1 MKAGSL
7 RHRVT
12 IQSKDDSQSQDA
24 YGSEAP
30 TYTNW
35 ATVWAEIEPLTGR
48 EFLAAK
54 QITAEVT
61 TRIKIR
67 YRSGILPEW
76 RVMFG
81 SIYYDILSV
90 IHKEEREREIHLMCQ
105 EIL

>member
-1 MKAGSL
+1 MRAGQL
-7 RHRVT
+7 RQRIT
-12 IQSKDDSQSQDA
+12 IQSKDDSQSQNA
-24 YGSEAP
+24 YGEETP

-48 EFLAAK
+48 EFLDGK

-67 YRSGILPEW
+67 HRSGILPEW

-81 SIYYDILSV
+81 SIYYDIQSI
-90 IHKEEREREIHLMCQ
+90 IHVEEREREIHLMCQ